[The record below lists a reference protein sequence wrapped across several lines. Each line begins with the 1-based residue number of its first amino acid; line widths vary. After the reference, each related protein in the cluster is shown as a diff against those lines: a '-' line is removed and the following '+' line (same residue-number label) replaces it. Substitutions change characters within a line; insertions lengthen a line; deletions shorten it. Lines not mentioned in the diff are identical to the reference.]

1 MTNNKNKNSQASP
14 PAYLTSTSL
23 CHKLLPLAIITTTLA
38 IAAIVILSLNANTL
52 YSQVEAS
59 FLMSLSLGMM
69 LLVSCILAVWKKT
82 FHY

>member
-1 MTNNKNKNSQASP
+1 MTNNKNRNSQASP

-52 YSQVEAS
+52 YAKVEAS
-59 FLMSLSLGMM
+59 FLISLSLGMM
-69 LLVSCILAVWKKT
+69 FLVSCIFAVWKKT
-82 FHY
+82 FHC